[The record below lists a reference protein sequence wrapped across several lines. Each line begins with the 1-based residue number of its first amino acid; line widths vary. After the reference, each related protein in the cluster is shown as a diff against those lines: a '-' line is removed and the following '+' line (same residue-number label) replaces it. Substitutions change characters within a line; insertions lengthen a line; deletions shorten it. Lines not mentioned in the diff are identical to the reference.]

1 MSAWQRKGG
10 ERHDHSPRRA
20 SPAPPSGGT
29 HRLVPDPLATRDT
42 DQASNLRAQP
52 PPFRQPGEKS
62 GLAPISG
69 AHFNPAVS
77 LVTALT
83 GGLPWRDLG
92 LYAMA
97 QVIGGCVGTFA
108 AHGMFDLPL

>member
-52 PPFRQPGEKS
+52 PPFRQLGEKS
-62 GLAPISG
+62 GPRLRTSA
-69 AHFNPAVS
+69 
-77 LVTALT
+77 
-83 GGLPWRDLG
+83 R
-92 LYAMA
+92 
-97 QVIGGCVGTFA
+97 VGTITQSQGAPTKKPRLRGA
-108 AHGMFDLPL
+108 ARERMARRRLAATRV

>member
-62 GLAPISG
+62 GLGIADQVVGKSKMIPAEPVG
-69 AHFNPAVS
+69 AVVARGE
-77 LVTALT
+77 AEI
-83 GGLPWRDLG
+83 GLQQASELLPVPGID
-92 LYAMA
+92 Y
-97 QVIGGCVGTFA
+97 VG
-108 AHGMFDLPL
+108 P